1 MIKIFRTLLDIS
13 MRDYL
18 GKEIKCFLLL
28 ILYTGTNLIFPTF
41 VSLIIDKG
49 IASSNL
55 KQIVIYS
62 FAMLIVGLFSVIFQ
76 YLQQVSFYRLG
87 QELVISIKQRAY
99 RILIKSN
106 MKFWTQ
112 NSIGDTLIIL
122 EEDISILENLLTTT
136 ISNCIVNL
144 FVIIGISIFIFTIEW
159 RCGILILTLA
169 LLFAKLQRMFG
180 PAIEKS
186 MDKLRK
192 NIGKLASYTNET
204 LQNANELQAAGYENV
219 VCDKYSILNKDVV
232 SATMQQIKVV
242 IGAQS
247 AGNLFNIFGLLIVI
261 SFGAYQVINADITV
275 GVLFALTVYVQR
287 LYGPIVSI
295 SNAYIEIKNSLPKIK
310 KVLDLL
316 QNPHVIESGQYIP
329 DKKLF
334 ESLRMENICFS
345 YDGKKVLDSFNFSIK
360 KGEIVGIVGRNG
372 IGKSTILKLILNLSL
387 PDCGEVLLNNISIRD
402 YDNEFIRKTIGYVGQ
417 SGVLISG
424 TLREILDPTQ
434 MHSDYEIKEMMHEF
448 GMNMDRFDQELDTYI
463 DENHRNLSGGEFQ
476 KIALIR
482 AFLDSKELYLLDEP
496 TSAIDENAEELL
508 CDKIREKLNG
518 KTAIII
524 THRPKI
530 LEICDRVLDMPSKIM

>member
-49 IASSNL
+49 IASNNL
-55 KQIVIYS
+55 KQIVVYS
-62 FAMLIVGLFSVIFQ
+62 FAMLMVGLFSVIFQ

-180 PAIEKS
+180 PEIEKS

-219 VCDKYSILNKDVV
+219 VCDKYSILNKEVV
-232 SATMQQIKVV
+232 FATMQQIKVV
-242 IGAQS
+242 TGAQS

-387 PDCGEVLLNNISIRD
+387 PDFGEVLLNNISIRD
-402 YDNEFIRKTIGYVGQ
+402 YDNDFIRKKIGYVGQ